1 MTIESKTVP
10 TGTGIGAGS
19 AHTAPRSASAVT
31 RAHAMPFGAEVLD
44 RGRVWFRLWA
54 PGTKAVELCV
64 VRAGAEETFAMSRTR
79 EGWFETIQAAP
90 PGTRYRYRV
99 GGDLA
104 VPDPASRFQ
113 PEDVHGPSQ
122 VIDPRAYEW
131 HDAGWRGRP
140 WEEVVL
146 YELHVGS
153 FTPEGTYAGLER
165 KLEYLRALGI
175 TAVELMP
182 LADFPGQRSWGYD
195 GVLPYAPDAQYGRP
209 DDLKRLI
216 DKAHALGLM
225 MFLDVVYN
233 HFGPEGN
240 YLSQY
245 APAFFTDRHHTPW
258 GQAINFDGPDNRT
271 VRDYYIHN
279 ALYWLEEFHFDGLRF
294 DAVHAI
300 RDDSTPDIL
309 VELSDVVARGPGKA
323 RHVHLVLENDDNLS
337 RYLKPDASGR
347 RPYDGQWNDDI
358 HHAMHVVASGESGGY
373 YMDYADA
380 PLERLGRCLAEGFA
394 YQGDASAFRHGERRG
409 EPSVEVAPTAFVSF
423 LQNHDQIGN
432 RAFGERITRLA
443 APERVRA
450 LSAIFLL
457 APSPPLLFMGQEW
470 ATVRPFPFFC
480 DFGAELAHAVTEGR
494 RKEFA
499 RFPEFSDPRA
509 RARIPDPNDAATF
522 AQAILDWDATE
533 RGDGAEWLAWHRDVL
548 RVRHAEIV
556 PRLAQLAPH
565 AGRYTV
571 LSDRGLRVEWTLREG
586 GALRLLA
593 NLSDA
598 PRRMRAPEGRVLY
611 KYPAAAASWDGGQF
625 PPWAVVWS
633 AG

>member
-1 MTIESKTVP
+1 
-10 TGTGIGAGS
+10 
-19 AHTAPRSASAVT
+19 
-31 RAHAMPFGAEVLD
+31 MPFGAEALD
-44 RGRVWFRLWA
+44 NGTVRFRLWA
-54 PGTKAVELCV
+54 PGAQAVELCFV
-64 VRAGAEETFAMSRTR
+64 GAGAEARFAMTR
-79 EGWFETIQAAP
+79 QAEGWFETVQAVRA
-90 PGTRYRYRV
+90 GSRYHYRM
-99 GGDLA
+99 GGDRG

-122 VIDPRAYEW
+122 VIDPRTYVWSDSA
-131 HDAGWRGRP
+131 WRGRP

-153 FTPEGTYAGLER
+153 FTAEGTYAGLER
-165 KLEYLRALGI
+165 KLEYLRALGV

-225 MFLDVVYN
+225 VFLDVVYN

-258 GQAINFDGPDNRT
+258 GQAINFDGPGSRT

-279 ALYWLEEFHFDGLRF
+279 ALYWLEEYHFDGLRF

-309 VELSDVVARGPGKA
+309 MELADAVARGPGRE
-323 RHVHLVLENDDNLS
+323 RHVHLVLENDDNLA
-337 RYLKPDASGR
+337 RYLKPDANGR

-358 HHAMHVVASGESGGY
+358 HHAMHVLATAESAGY
-373 YMDYADA
+373 YADYADA
-380 PLERLGRCLAEGFA
+380 PLEHLGRCLAEGFA
-394 YQGDASAFRHGERRG
+394 YQGDASAFRHGEPRG
-409 EPSVEVAPTAFVSF
+409 EPSVDVAPTAFVSF

-443 APERVRA
+443 PPERVRA

-457 APSPPLLFMGQEW
+457 APSPPMLFMGQEW
-470 ATVRPFPFFC
+470 ATERPFPFFC
-480 DFGAELAHAVTEGR
+480 DFGPELAQAVTEGR

-499 RFPEFSDPRA
+499 RFPEFSDPQA
-509 RARIPDPNDAATF
+509 RERIPDPNDPATF
-522 AQAILDWDATE
+522 AQAVLDWDAVE
-533 RGDGAEWLAWHRDVL
+533 RDASADWLAWHCEVL

-556 PRLAQLAPH
+556 PRLAQLASG
-565 AGRYTV
+565 AGRYA
-571 LSDRGLRVEWTLREG
+571 LLKERGLQVEWMLQEG
-586 GALRLLA
+586 GVLRLLA
-593 NLSDA
+593 NLSDVPLA
-598 PRRMRAPEGRVLY
+598 VPTPSGRIIY
-611 KYPAAAASWDGGQF
+611 KYSPAAAEPWSGGQL